1 MLQITLNFK
10 QAYLSIYDKLKI
22 YKAVLYNK
30 KYFIEF
36 FRIFAKMKKILLIV
50 ILLVPTL
57 VFCQN
62 DDEFSVDP
70 MFGLLLNGDLVDN
83 EKTTTRFKLSFKNLV
98 IGRIG
103 AYFLYELNPTSSH
116 NLLGIEVRLVNNI
129 YLNFGYDIKVITNET
144 GLRKEVGVS
153 YEFDDFPIIVNYGY
167 SSSMGSSL
175 NVGYRIQFDSR
186 NRSNRFY

>member
-1 MLQITLNFK
+1 
-10 QAYLSIYDKLKI
+10 
-22 YKAVLYNK
+22 
-30 KYFIEF
+30 
-36 FRIFAKMKKILLIV
+36 MKKILFIV
-50 ILLVPTL
+50 ILLIPTI

-83 EKTTTRFKLSFKNLV
+83 EKTSTRFKLSFKNLV

-103 AYFLYELNPTSSH
+103 AYYLHEQSSVANY
-116 NLLGIEVRLVNNI
+116 NLLGIEIRLVNNI
-129 YLNFGYDIKVITNET
+129 YLNLGYDIRVINSTPSP
-144 GLRKEVGVS
+144 RKEVGVS
-153 YEFDDFPIIVNYGY
+153 YEFDEFPIIINYGY

-175 NVGYRIQFDSR
+175 NVGFRIDFDSR

>member
-1 MLQITLNFK
+1 
-10 QAYLSIYDKLKI
+10 
-22 YKAVLYNK
+22 
-30 KYFIEF
+30 
-36 FRIFAKMKKILLIV
+36 MKKILLIV
-50 ILLVPTL
+50 ILLIPTL

-83 EKTTTRFKLSFKNLV
+83 EKTSTRFKLSFKNLV

-103 AYFLYELNPTSSH
+103 AYYLHEQSSVANY
-116 NLLGIEVRLVNNI
+116 NLLGIEIRLVNNI
-129 YLNFGYDIKVITNET
+129 YLNLGYDIRVINSTPSP
-144 GLRKEVGVS
+144 RKEVGVS
-153 YEFDDFPIIVNYGY
+153 YEFDEFPIIINYGY

-175 NVGYRIQFDSR
+175 NLGYRIGFDSR

>member
-1 MLQITLNFK
+1 
-10 QAYLSIYDKLKI
+10 
-22 YKAVLYNK
+22 
-30 KYFIEF
+30 
-36 FRIFAKMKKILLIV
+36 MKKILLIV
-50 ILLVPTL
+50 ILLIPTL

-83 EKTTTRFKLSFKNLV
+83 EKTSTRFKLSFKNLV

-103 AYFLYELNPTSSH
+103 AYYLHEQSSVANY
-116 NLLGIEVRLVNNI
+116 NLLGIEIRLVNNI
-129 YLNFGYDIKVITNET
+129 YLNLGYDIRVINSTPSP
-144 GLRKEVGVS
+144 RKEVGVS
-153 YEFDDFPIIVNYGY
+153 YEFDEFPIIINYGY

-175 NVGYRIQFDSR
+175 NVGFRIDFDSR

>member
-1 MLQITLNFK
+1 
-10 QAYLSIYDKLKI
+10 
-22 YKAVLYNK
+22 
-30 KYFIEF
+30 
-36 FRIFAKMKKILLIV
+36 MKKILFIV
-50 ILLVPTL
+50 ILLIPTL

-83 EKTTTRFKLSFKNLV
+83 DKTGTRFKLSLKNLV

-103 AYFLYELNPTSSH
+103 GYYLHEQNSGGYN
-116 NLLGIEVRLVNNI
+116 NLLGIEIRLVNNI
-129 YLNFGYDIKVITNET
+129 YLNLGYDVNVINSTT
-144 GLRKEVGVS
+144 SLRKEVGVS
-153 YEFDDFPIIVNYGY
+153 YEFDEFPIIINYGY

-175 NVGYRIQFDSR
+175 NVGFRIDFDSR